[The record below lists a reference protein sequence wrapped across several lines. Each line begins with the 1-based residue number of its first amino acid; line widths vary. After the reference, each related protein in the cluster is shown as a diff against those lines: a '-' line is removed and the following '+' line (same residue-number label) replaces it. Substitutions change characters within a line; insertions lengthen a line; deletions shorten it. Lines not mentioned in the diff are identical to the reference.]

1 MIALIIAVA
10 VAYVTVGLLIIGF
23 VGLSLWE
30 DFMPFFGVLLLWPI
44 VLGIFAVSA
53 ICAAPVRLGK
63 KLGAKY
69 RKIVE
74 DAYNKLFN
82 N

>member
-23 VGLSLWE
+23 VGLRPYE
-30 DFMPFFGVLLLWPI
+30 DALQFVGTLLLWPI
-44 VLGIFAVSA
+44 VIGILTVAA

-69 RKIVE
+69 YKIVE
-74 DAYNKLFN
+74 EAYDKLFN

>member
-44 VLGIFAVSA
+44 VLGILAVSA
-53 ICAAPVRLGK
+53 ICAAPIRLGK

-69 RKIVE
+69 LKIVE
-74 DAYNKLFN
+74 EAYDKLFN